1 VATEA
6 AALRLAHE
14 LAPRHVPA
22 VLLYDKAASIMVCDF
37 LEGCQDMTSLI
48 KVRGCTRQLVGSTAG
63 SNPASKHATAHC
75 ALPSPCTDSM
85 AAQLT

>member
-48 KVRGCTRQLVGSTAG
+48 RVRGRAGQLVSSRAG
-63 SNPASKHATAHC
+63 AATC
-75 ALPSPCTDSM
+75 LVEGR
-85 AAQLT
+85 AQYSRRAPLGP